1 MDKSII
7 QFGYCPVQD
16 TTYFVNIGYKLKEIN
31 YYVKVKSECS
41 YVSYYHN
48 ACPYKNDCP
57 IEKSAPMYIII
68 KIAAVEQKFSRC
80 FEL

>member
-41 YVSYYHN
+41 YVSYYIMHVR
-48 ACPYKNDCP
+48 
-57 IEKSAPMYIII
+57 I
-68 KIAAVEQKFSRC
+68 KMIVP
-80 FEL
+80 

>member
-48 ACPYKNDCP
+48 ASP
-57 IEKSAPMYIII
+57 IAFFAVSGNFSINSFSSITLVSDFTPPAP
-68 KIAAVEQKFSRC
+68 
-80 FEL
+80 

>member
-31 YYVKVKSECS
+31 YYVKVK
-41 YVSYYHN
+41 
-48 ACPYKNDCP
+48 A
-57 IEKSAPMYIII
+57 SAVMSAIII
-68 KIAAVEQKFSRC
+68 MHVRIKMIVP
-80 FEL
+80 

>member
-16 TTYFVNIGYKLKEIN
+16 TTYFVNIGYKLKDIN

-57 IEKSAPMYIII
+57 IEKSAPMYI
-68 KIAAVEQKFSRC
+68 KY
-80 FEL
+80 

>member
-48 ACPYKNDCP
+48 AWLNRS
-57 IEKSAPMYIII
+57 SA
-68 KIAAVEQKFSRC
+68 AALS
-80 FEL
+80 FEFK